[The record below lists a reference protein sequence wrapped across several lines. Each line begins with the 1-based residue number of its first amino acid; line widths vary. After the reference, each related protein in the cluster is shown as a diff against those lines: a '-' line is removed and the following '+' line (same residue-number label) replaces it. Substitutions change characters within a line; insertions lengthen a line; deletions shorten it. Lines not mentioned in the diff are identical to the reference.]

1 MSSLNWVLIIWRESP
16 GRPLGVHWESTWSP
30 LGVHWE
36 SAGSPLAV
44 PWQSP
49 GSPLGVRW
57 ESPGSPLGVHWGSA
71 GSSANG
77 LSKRALQ
84 MTSFISGVITTLDCN
99 IYHFSDCNIPNPLI
113 IIFTIILLSS
123 TVIMNYS
130 TTNGSALPMT
140 VLGNWD
146 TMNDCNLIVNWS

>member
-1 MSSLNWVLIIWRESP
+1 MGSPKTALQISSLNWVLIVWRESP
-16 GRPLGVHWESTWSP
+16 
-30 LGVHWE
+30 
-36 SAGSPLAV
+36 GSPLAV

-49 GSPLGVRW
+49 GSPLAVPWQSPW
-57 ESPGSPLGVHWGSA
+57 ESAGRPLEVCWGSA
-71 GSSANG
+71 WSSENG

-84 MTSFISGVITTLDCN
+84 MTSFISGAITTLDCN

>member
-1 MSSLNWVLIIWRESP
+1 MGSLNGLSKNSSP
-16 GRPLGVHWESTWSP
+16 NKLSKLSSHCLEEVRWESTGSP

-36 SAGSPLAV
+36 SIGSPLAV
-44 PWQSP
+44 PW
-49 GSPLGVRW
+49 
-57 ESPGSPLGVHWGSA
+57 ESAGSPLGVHWGSA

>member
-1 MSSLNWVLIIWRESP
+1 MGSPKTALQISSLNWVLIVWKEST
-16 GRPLGVHWESTWSP
+16 GSPLWVHWESTGSP
-30 LGVHWE
+30 LAVPWE
-36 SAGSPLAV
+36 SAGSPL
-44 PWQSP
+44 
-49 GSPLGVRW
+49 GVR
-57 ESPGSPLGVHWGSA
+57 WGSA

-84 MTSFISGVITTLDCN
+84 MTSFISGAITTLDCN

-123 TVIMNYS
+123 TVIINYS

-146 TMNDCNLIVNWS
+146 TMNDCNLIVIWS

>member
-1 MSSLNWVLIIWRESP
+1 ME
-16 GRPLGVHWESTWSP
+16 
-30 LGVHWE
+30 VHWE
-36 SAGSPLAV
+36 SAGSQLEV
-44 PWQSP
+44 CWEFT

-84 MTSFISGVITTLDCN
+84 MTSFISGAITTLDCN
-99 IYHFSDCNIPNPLI
+99 IYYFSDCNIPNPLI
-113 IIFTIILLSS
+113 IIFTIILRSS
-123 TVIMNYS
+123 IVIINYS

-140 VLGNWD
+140 VLGN
-146 TMNDCNLIVNWS
+146 

>member
-1 MSSLNWVLIIWRESP
+1 MGSLNGLSKNSSPNKLSKLSSHCLEEVRWEST
-16 GRPLGVHWESTWSP
+16 GSPLGVHWESTGSP
-30 LGVHWE
+30 LGVHW
-36 SAGSPLAV
+36 
-44 PWQSP
+44 QYP

-140 VLGNWD
+140 VLGN
-146 TMNDCNLIVNWS
+146 